1 MKETF
6 FMVYVQNGDSPT
18 YKHDSIESAEK
29 EAKRLAKLLNKKA
42 FVLTT
47 LKSFEINEYTIND
60 CRPENS
66 DLPF

>member
-6 FMVYVQNGDSPT
+6 YMVYVQDGNTPT
-18 YKHDSIESAEK
+18 YKHSNIEDAEK

-42 FVLTT
+42 FILCS
-47 LKSFEINEYTIND
+47 LKSFELNEFVIQD
-60 CRPENS
+60 HRPDGD